1 MKIFLV
7 SKKNTWSDKL
17 YHLIKDNIIV
27 GAYGHFDCLY
37 FNDDSYKKEVSKNYT
52 VSIAYNKG
60 AYQVIPRSEV
70 KNIGK

>member
-37 FNDDSYKKEVSKNYT
+37 FNDDSYKKYLEY
-52 VSIAYNKG
+52 IF
-60 AYQVIPRSEV
+60 
-70 KNIGK
+70 